1 MKSLKTGVS
10 VKWNPFPQMS
20 SIELGHYQVAERKSA
35 AAASSASSRRAS
47 TGNSSGSGAS
57 RATGGGAE
65 SRLVPEHPSPPI
77 TLLTAGGGGGSIG
90 LGGGFPSAVERSPPF
105 ADFNPYGQLEVKQE
119 DDAVSL
125 GSGSATSEEYREL
138 EIIHALRSQQQ
149 HQFYLK
155 QQQQQQQQQ
164 QHQQQQRFTGAYPPY
179 PAAAAEVAL
188 PSRLLPPTPSSTM
201 TSTGQSP
208 PPPTLVP
215 PPPFQRPY
223 LRPQMSHPPS
233 SSSSAAAS
241 NNFQRSH
248 SNGHSLLEDMDLDVL
263 EDMEDVKPPT
273 VLAPLPEV
281 KPSVSEAL
289 IAGRSDWRNFDLF
302 LRAQAAWRAA
312 AEENAPDENL
322 RKGIM
327 NLLWDLLQNKSQNSS
342 KLSGYICKGIL
353 QEFAKYEN

>member
-1 MKSLKTGVS
+1 
-10 VKWNPFPQMS
+10 MS
-20 SIELGHYQVAERKSA
+20 SIEMGRHQVAERKSA
-35 AAASSASSRRAS
+35 AAASTASSRRAS
-47 TGNSSGSGAS
+47 TGNSSGSGTS
-57 RATGGGAE
+57 RATGGAE

-77 TLLTAGGGGGSIG
+77 TLLTAGGGGSGGSVGSVG
-90 LGGGFPSAVERSPPF
+90 LGGFPSAVERSPPF

-149 HQFYLK
+149 HHFYLK
-155 QQQQQQQQQ
+155 QQQQ
-164 QHQQQQRFTGAYPPY
+164 HQQQRFTGAYTPY
-179 PAAAAEVAL
+179 PTAAAEVAL

-233 SSSSAAAS
+233 SSSAAAAS

-248 SNGHSLLEDMDLDVL
+248 SNGHSVLEDMDLDVL
-263 EDMEDVKPPT
+263 DTEDVKPPT

-312 AEENAPDENL
+312 AEENAPDENF

-327 NLLWDLLQNKSQNSS
+327 NLLRIFS
-342 KLSGYICKGIL
+342 KTRAKFGRNYASA
-353 QEFAKYEN
+353 FA